1 MELRWRNFDTGEIG
15 VALVSDSDVEVME
28 AMGYEHDDELDFTD
42 DEKDGEWVEVWK
54 PVKMMGYARFNKKD

>member
-28 AMGYEHDDELDFTD
+28 AMGYEHDGELDFTD

-54 PVKMMGYARFNKKD
+54 PVKMMGYARFNKED